1 SFRGQG
7 TSPHARLHFHCLTLT
22 AVPSL
27 QRYLRQP
34 SRRLVETVRCTP
46 MGLVER
52 LAGLHDMEQ
61 QRHEL
66 PRNGAHGAYPTSAV
80 PRPQRFVLSAVEP
93 ALLPPA
99 AGQEE
104 ELPPEQGPSA
114 LGLPWPT
121 VNREPRIAGLDQ
133 VHPGQLQDLARRY
146 ERLRRAE
153 FADQRRS
160 AHYADA

>member
-52 LAGLHDMEQ
+52 LTRLHDVEQ

-66 PRNGAHGAYPTSAV
+66 PRNGAHGAHPAAAV
-80 PRPQRFVLSAVEP
+80 PRHERFVLRTVEP
-93 ALLPPA
+93 APLAPA
-99 AGQEE
+99 ARQEE

-114 LGLPWPT
+114 LGLPWPS

-133 VHPGQLQDLARRY
+133 VHPRQLEHLT
-146 ERLRRAE
+146 
-153 FADQRRS
+153 
-160 AHYADA
+160 